1 VYGEGTTKSKEE
13 TTMTLGEKLKDVRK
27 NAGLSQEQLAEKLC
41 VSRAAVAKWETDKG
55 LPDIM
60 NLKAIAKLL
69 DVSIDYLVDD
79 GMEMDFRVT
88 KEPVNKD
95 ALQITGRCRCW
106 QDAAVVNRFPE
117 ADRIN
122 QLSLIH
128 QLNKI
133 EWWADFL
140 TMGLYTMIWGISHWK
155 TWTGYYYLV
164 EQGSRQF
171 FVSVDEEFITS
182 TALPNK
188 MEKTKF
194 YIADRQYIRINYDLI
209 PH

>member
-1 VYGEGTTKSKEE
+1 
-13 TTMTLGEKLKDVRK
+13 MTLGEKLKEARK
-27 NAGLSQEQLAEKLC
+27 NAGLSQEQMAEKLC

-55 LPDIM
+55 IPDIM

-69 DVSIDYLVDD
+69 DTSIDYLVDD

-95 ALQITGRCRCW
+95 ELQVAGRCRVW
-106 QDAAVVNRFPE
+106 QDAAVLKRFPE
-117 ADRIN
+117 AIRIN

-128 QLNKI
+128 KLNKI

-140 TMGLYTMIWGISHWK
+140 TMGIYTMIWGISHWK
-155 TWTGYYYLV
+155 TWTGYYYMV

-171 FVSVDEEFITS
+171 LVTVDDDFITA

-188 MEKTKF
+188 ITKNKF
-194 YIADRQYIRINYDLI
+194 YIGDCQYIRINYDLVQR
-209 PH
+209 